1 MVNRMRANVAVEIDK
16 LNERDRTAVLAHASE
31 VHRTQR
37 SHKENTIGDELIGSL
52 ANAHENLRA
61 RQVTEWEQMRRQL
74 LGRAA

>member
-1 MVNRMRANVAVEIDK
+1 MVNRMRGNVAVEIDK
-16 LNERDRTAVLAHASE
+16 LNEPDRTAVLTHASE
-31 VHRTQR
+31 VLRTQR
-37 SHKENTIGDELIGSL
+37 NQKENTVGDELIGSL